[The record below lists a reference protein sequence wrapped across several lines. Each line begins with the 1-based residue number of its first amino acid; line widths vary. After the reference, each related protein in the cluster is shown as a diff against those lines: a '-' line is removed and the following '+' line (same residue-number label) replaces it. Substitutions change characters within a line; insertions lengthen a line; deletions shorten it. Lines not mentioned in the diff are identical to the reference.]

1 MIKIFDNLISS
12 DFQKK
17 IYNEV
22 KTLNYIPEKDF
33 PSAIHSVGLSSNID
47 KRNFTYTF
55 LNNIFLNVPELFNK
69 ILYRAYV
76 NKFLPKEIPFFH
88 KDYETEDSY
97 TALYYSDNQNFA
109 LEELGETS
117 FYIKEIDEIKGIL
130 AIPGRIVVFN
140 SN

>member
-1 MIKIFDNLISS
+1 M
-12 DFQKK
+12 
-17 IYNEV
+17 
-22 KTLNYIPEKDF
+22 PEKDF
-33 PSAIHSVGLSSNID
+33 PTATYSVGLSSNID

-55 LNNIFLNVPELFNK
+55 LNNILLNVPELFNK
-69 ILYRAYV
+69 ILYRSYV

-97 TALYYSDNQNFA
+97 TALYYSDNQDFT

-140 SN
+140 SNILHRATSFRNKDRYTVAFKFK